1 MEETQER
8 QMLPIGALLQY
19 GRYRVVRYVASGGFG
34 NTYEVEHTELLKR
47 FAMKEF
53 FMRGINQRVGNSVAV
68 SQDENLPVFVQMRE
82 KFYHEAQRMANLEE
96 THIVQVSDFFE
107 ENETAYYVM
116 TLIDGYSLS
125 ALMRQQNHP
134 FADSDVRHILPQIL
148 SALKYVHRQ
157 GLYHLDLKPGNVMM
171 NGEGHCWL
179 IDFGASK
186 QLSTLES
193 QTLSTSTGLC
203 YTPGF
208 APSEQINGNTKR
220 IGAWTDFYA
229 LGATLYNLMTNQIP
243 PSPDDILNEGE
254 SVFVFPK
261 EVSSQMRQ
269 LVIWLMRPL
278 PKNRPQNVEEIEQ
291 RLEKTEKR
299 QESVPTRSVAPVSQS
314 RGTSQKTVKSN
325 NQNSSKSAI
334 KQKYNGRYAWVLLIL
349 GFIGLFLSPFVMLL
363 YQGGRWYLFAT
374 LCALYQL
381 HALTFVPCGLI
392 LNKLRPHSWYGGI
405 FSGIILCATFC
416 LFWGFA
422 NYDRDLLAL
431 LGMEFHYD
439 SPNIFTIIF
448 FGISIFV
455 YLISASWGAH
465 IAGIDIS
472 PFFEGLSDGL
482 SQGMN
487 YSGGAGWLIPIG
499 HSIVNAKFMAGVL
512 FSVVLFAG
520 YYFSLHQLP
529 TWYGNYINEK
539 SLELQESRS
548 QIEEPLSFADFEL
561 GSSID
566 SCLAVVDDSPN
577 SSLESVKHRKLSSSI
592 YESAPFLRVNEND
605 FSAFID
611 SSLVVKTRWDN
622 NNVELELYSHEGK
635 LVAIELDVEHPMDSL
650 IHIYSMK
657 YGEPEEYMNGKNTLL
672 FSYRNYIWTFKSGII
687 QIKGKNDDHSSKQIL
702 YFDRC
707 LEPLLMKKERE
718 EHLLKEFEERRQ
730 LDSISRVNEAREE
743 AERQERILRDQEHRK
758 SVEQI

>member
-1 MEETQER
+1 M
-8 QMLPIGALLQY
+8 GALLQY
-19 GRYRVVRYVASGGFG
+19 GRYCVVRYVASGGFG
-34 NTYEVEHTELLKR
+34 NTYEVEHTELKKR

-68 SQDENLPVFVQMRE
+68 SQDENLPAFVQMRE

-96 THIVQVSDFFE
+96 AHIVQVSDFFE

-116 TLIDGYSLS
+116 KLIDGCSLS
-125 ALMRQQNHP
+125 TLMRQQSRP
-134 FADSDVRHILPQIL
+134 FTEGEVFLILPQVL
-148 SALKYVHRQ
+148 SALKCMHSQ
-157 GLYHLDLKPGNVMM
+157 GIYHLDLKPGNIMM

-179 IDFGASK
+179 IDLGASK
-186 QLSTLES
+186 QLSTQES

-229 LGATLYNLMTNQIP
+229 FGATLYNLLTNKIP
-243 PSPDDILNEGE
+243 PSPDDIMNEGE
-254 SVFVFPK
+254 SIFVFPK

-278 PKNRPQNVEEIEQ
+278 PKNRPQRVEEIEQ

-299 QESVPTRSVAPVSQS
+299 QNSVPTRSVAPALQS
-314 RGTSQKTVKSN
+314 KETSQKTVRSSN
-325 NQNSSKSAI
+325 QHSTKPVA
-334 KQKYNGRYAWVLLIL
+334 KQKYNGKYAWVLLIL
-349 GFIGLFLSPFVMLL
+349 AFVGLFLSPFVMIL
-363 YQGGRWYLFAT
+363 YQGGRWYLFDA
-374 LCALYQL
+374 LCALYLL
-381 HALTFVPCGLI
+381 HALTIVPCGLV
-392 LNKLRPHSWYGGI
+392 LSKLRPRSWYGGI

-416 LFWGFA
+416 LVWGFV
-422 NYDRDLLAL
+422 NYDRDLVAL

-439 SPNIFTIIF
+439 SPNILTVIF

-455 YLISASWGAH
+455 YLISASWGTH

-472 PFFEGLSDGL
+472 PFFDGLSDGL

-487 YSGGAGWLIPIG
+487 YSGGARWLIPIG
-499 HSIVNAKFMAGVL
+499 QSIVNAKFMTGFL

-520 YYFSLHQLP
+520 YYSSLHQLP
-529 TWYGNYINEK
+529 VWYGNYITEK

-548 QIEEPLSFADFEL
+548 QIEKPLSFADFEL

-566 SCLAVVDDSPN
+566 SCLAIVDDSPN
-577 SSLESVKHRKLSSSI
+577 YSLESVKHRNLSGRI
-592 YESAPFLRVNEND
+592 YESAPFLHVNEND
-605 FSAFID
+605 FSVFID
-611 SSLVVKTRWDN
+611 SSLVVRTRWDN

-635 LVAIELDVEHPMDSL
+635 LVAIEMNVDHPMDSL
-650 IHIYSMK
+650 IYIYSMK
-657 YGEPEEYMNGKNTLL
+657 YGVPEEYFVEKKMLL
-672 FSYRNYIWTFKSGII
+672 NYRNCMWTFKNGLILLDGVNDSSGY
-687 QIKGKNDDHSSKQIL
+687 KQII

-718 EHLLKEFEERRQ
+718 EQLRKESEERRQ
-730 LDSISRVNEAREE
+730 LDSISRVDEAREE